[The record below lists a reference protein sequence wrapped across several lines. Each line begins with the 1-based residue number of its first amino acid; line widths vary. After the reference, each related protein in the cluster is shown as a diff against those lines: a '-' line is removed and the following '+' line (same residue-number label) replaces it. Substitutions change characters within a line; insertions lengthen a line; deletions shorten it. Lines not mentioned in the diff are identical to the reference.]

1 MRPAAVRLAGQ
12 LYALAMRSPLVVALA
27 LAAFALAACGS
38 SGVTSP
44 AAPRSSSPLQIATDR
59 GVVVGRAGDGVREF
73 LGIPY
78 AAPPIGPLRWR
89 PPQPAAAWT
98 APRDATRHGP
108 ACPQPEEGYHR
119 DTSEDCLSLGI
130 TIPDGTTDGIPD
142 GATGKLPVLLWIHG
156 GAFYQGS
163 GSDDLY
169 NGARLARRARAIVVT
184 INYRLGALGFLS
196 QRTLAAEQGREVL
209 PAIGLLDQ
217 RAALQWV
224 QRNIAAFGGD
234 PANVT
239 IDGASAGGWST
250 CAQLAMPGSRG
261 LFARAI
267 IQSGA
272 CSDALYFTPE
282 MANAQGD
289 ELAVKVG
296 CTGGDVAACL
306 RGKSTAELVAAL
318 PFRRGLLLQP
328 GVWWG
333 PIVDGSELPRMPLTA
348 IRAGD
353 FARVPL
359 IIGSAQDEGMLHT
372 LSYKEVSTG
381 ELTWFIRDVFAEAA
395 VAPVTA
401 RYARPTPKA
410 ALTQIVTE
418 GIFRC
423 NARRTA
429 RAAAAH
435 GVPVYLYEW
444 AHTLDGP
451 PNAKALGPTH
461 GVDLFFLWGT
471 TSMGIGPSAAEK
483 PLSDLV
489 QDLWASFFRT
499 GDPGH
504 DWPRYTSSGD
514 AHFILDLPASTST
527 RLDADACDFWD
538 SLSRY

>member
-1 MRPAAVRLAGQ
+1 VSGLHARHLEVVVNRPAHALLA
-12 LYALAMRSPLVVALA
+12 VVAA
-27 LAAFALAACGS
+27 CAA
-38 SGVTSP
+38 P
-44 AAPRSSSPLQIATDR
+44 AATPPARPRPSALEIATDR
-59 GVVVGRAGDGVREF
+59 GLVVGHARDGVREF

-78 AAPPIGPLRWR
+78 AAPPTGALRWR

-98 APRDATRHGP
+98 APRDATRHRP
-108 ACPQPEEGYHR
+108 ACPQPEQGFHR
-119 DTSEDCLSLGI
+119 DTSEDCLTL
-130 TIPDGTTDGIPD
+130 DLWIPD
-142 GATGKLPVLLWIHG
+142 GATRPLPVLFWIHG

-163 GSDDLY
+163 GSDELY
-169 NGARLARRARAIVVT
+169 DGSRFARRTRAIVVA

-196 QRTLAAEQGREVL
+196 QRALAAEQGRDAL
-209 PAIGLLDQ
+209 PAVGLLDQ

-234 PANVT
+234 PARVT
-239 IDGASAGGWST
+239 LDGESAGAWSE

-267 IQSGA
+267 VQSGA

-282 MANAQGD
+282 AANAQGD
-289 ELAVKVG
+289 ELAARLG
-296 CTGGDVAACL
+296 CTGDDVAACL
-306 RGKSTAELVAAL
+306 RRQPADPVVAAL
-318 PFRRGLLLQP
+318 PFRRGLLLLP

-333 PIVDGSELPRMPLTA
+333 PIVDGRELPRMPLAA

-359 IIGSAQDEGMLHT
+359 IIGTARDEGTLHT
-372 LSYKEVSTG
+372 RAYPAVEAD
-381 ELTWFIRDVFAEAA
+381 ELAWFVRGVFGDPA
-395 VAPVTA
+395 VAPVVA

-410 ALTQIVTE
+410 ALTDVVTD

-423 NARRTA
+423 NTRRVA

-444 AHTLDGP
+444 THALDGP
-451 PNAKALGPTH
+451 PHVHALGPTH
-461 GVDLFFLWGT
+461 GVDLFFQWGT
-471 TSMGIGPSAAEK
+471 ISLGVGPSAAEQ
-483 PLSDLV
+483 PLVDLV
-489 QDLWASFFRT
+489 QDLWGRFVHT

-504 DWPRYTSSGD
+504 GWPRYTAAGD
-514 AHFILDLPASTST
+514 AHFVLDLPPATGA

-538 SLSRY
+538 SLSRF